1 MVFEE
6 KTISSE
12 MIYKGRILNLRRDKV
27 HVKDNQ
33 TSYREIIEHNGG
45 VALAAITPAGKMVLV
60 RQYRKAAEK
69 AVLEVPAG
77 KIEIGEEHRVTAE
90 RELKE
95 ETGYTAGKIEF
106 ITSFY
111 SSIGYSTEVIY
122 LYYATELIP
131 GEPDFDDNEALDIL
145 EFELKDLKKMV
156 LSGEIEDAKTIA
168 AILLAESA
176 MDYRQCKSAVQKKI
190 RA

>member
-12 MIYKGRILNLRRDKV
+12 MIYEGSVLNLRKDKV
-27 HVKDNQ
+27 HVKDNRV
-33 TSYREIIEHNGG
+33 SYREIIEHNGG
-45 VALAAITPAGKMVLV
+45 VAIAAITSEGKMVLV

-69 AVLEVPAG
+69 AILEVPAG
-77 KIEIGEEHRVTAE
+77 KIEDNEDHKLTAE

-95 ETGYTAGKIEF
+95 ETGYTAGKVEF

-111 SSIGYSTEVIY
+111 SSVGYSTEVIY
-122 LYYATELIP
+122 LYFATELTP
-131 GEPDFDDNEALDIL
+131 GETDFDDNEAIDIL
-145 EFELKDLKKMV
+145 EYDLQVLKKMV

-168 AILLAESA
+168 AILLTVSVME
-176 MDYRQCKSAVQKKI
+176 R
-190 RA
+190 

>member
-1 MVFEE
+1 MVKKMVFVE

-12 MIYKGRILNLRRDKV
+12 MIYQGRILNLRKDKV
-27 HVKDNQ
+27 HVKDGK
-33 TSYREIIEHNGG
+33 TSYREIVEHNGG
-45 VALAAITPAGKMVLV
+45 VALAAVTDDGKMVMV

-77 KIEIGEEHRVTAE
+77 KIEKGEDHRLTAE

-95 ETGYTAGKIEF
+95 ETGYSAGNIEF

-122 LYYATELIP
+122 LYMATQLTP
-131 GEPDFDDNEALDIL
+131 GDTNFDENESIEIL
-145 EFELKDLKKMV
+145 EIDRNELKRMILNR
-156 LSGEIEDAKTIA
+156 EIEDAKSIA
-168 AILLAESA
+168 AILLTESI
-176 MDYRQCKSAVQKKI
+176 MEK
-190 RA
+190 

>member
-12 MIYKGRILNLRRDKV
+12 MIYEGRILNLRKDKV

-33 TSYREIIEHNGG
+33 TSYREIVEHNGG
-45 VALAAITPAGKMVLV
+45 VALAAVTPEGKMVMV

-77 KIEIGEEHRVTAE
+77 KIEKKEDHRLTAE

-95 ETGYTAGKIEF
+95 ETGYSAGKIEY

-122 LYYATELIP
+122 LYFASELTP
-131 GEPDFDDNEALDIL
+131 GETDFDDNEAIEIL
-145 EFELKDLKKMV
+145 EYDIPSLKKMV
-156 LSGEIEDAKTIA
+156 FSGEIEDAKTIA
-168 AILLAESA
+168 AILLIESI
-176 MDYRQCKSAVQKKI
+176 MEREKI
-190 RA
+190 Q

>member
-1 MVFEE
+1 MIFEE

-12 MIYKGRILNLRRDKV
+12 MIYEGRILNLRKDKV
-27 HVKDNQ
+27 YVKGNKI
-33 TSYREIIEHNGG
+33 SYREIVEHNGG
-45 VALAAITPAGKMVLV
+45 VALAAVTPEGRMVMV

-77 KIEIGEEHRVTAE
+77 KIEKGEDHRLTAE

-95 ETGYTAGKIEF
+95 ETGYSAGKIEY

-122 LYYATELIP
+122 LYFATDLTP

-176 MDYRQCKSAVQKKI
+176 MEREKI
-190 RA
+190 R

>member
-1 MVFEE
+1 MIVEE

-12 MIYKGRILNLRRDKV
+12 RIYEGRILNLRKDEV
-27 HVKDNQ
+27 QVKDNK
-33 TSYREIIEHNGG
+33 TSYREIVEHNGG
-45 VALAAITPAGKMVLV
+45 VALAAVTPEGKMVLV
-60 RQYRKAAEK
+60 KQYRKAAEK

-77 KIEIGEEHRVTAE
+77 KIEKGEDHRLTAE

-122 LYYATELIP
+122 LYLATELVP
-131 GEPDFDDNEALDIL
+131 GETEFDDNEAIDIL
-145 EFELKDLKKMV
+145 EYD
-156 LSGEIEDAKTIA
+156 LSGLKQMIFNREIEDAKTIA
-168 AILLAESA
+168 AILLTESI
-176 MDYRQCKSAVQKKI
+176 METRMT
-190 RA
+190 R

>member
-12 MIYKGRILNLRRDKV
+12 RIYEGRILNLRKDKV
-27 HVKDNQ
+27 HVRDNR
-33 TSYREIIEHNGG
+33 TSYREIVEHNGG
-45 VALAAITPAGKMVLV
+45 VALAAVTPEGKMVMV

-69 AVLEVPAG
+69 SVLEVPAG
-77 KIEIGEEHRVTAE
+77 KIEKDEDHKLTAE

-95 ETGYTAGKIEF
+95 ETGYSAGKIEY

-122 LYYATELIP
+122 LYYATDLTP
-131 GEPDFDDNEALDIL
+131 GETEFDDNEAIEIL
-145 EFELKDLKKMV
+145 EYDIPELKRMV

-168 AILLAESA
+168 AILLVESYN
-176 MDYRQCKSAVQKKI
+176 M
-190 RA
+190 

>member
-12 MIYKGRILNLRRDKV
+12 RIYEGRILNVRRDKV
-27 HVKDNQ
+27 TVKDNQ

-45 VALAAITPAGKMVLV
+45 VALAAVTDDGKMVMV
-60 RQYRKAAEK
+60 KQFRKAAEK

-77 KIEIGEEHRVTAE
+77 KIEAGEDHRLTAE

-95 ETGYTAGKIEF
+95 ETGYSAREIRF
-106 ITSFY
+106 LTSFY

-122 LYYATELIP
+122 LYLASGLTP
-131 GEPDFDDNEALDIL
+131 GETDFDDNESIDIL
-145 EFELKDLKKMV
+145 EYDRSELKQMV

-168 AILLAESA
+168 AILLVESI
-176 MDYRQCKSAVQKKI
+176 MEK
-190 RA
+190 

>member
-12 MIYKGRILNLRRDKV
+12 MIYEGSILNLRKDKV
-27 HVKDNQ
+27 RVKDNR
-33 TSYREIIEHNGG
+33 TSYREIVEHSGG
-45 VALAAITPAGKMVLV
+45 VAIAAITPEGKMVLV

-77 KIEIGEEHRVTAE
+77 KIENNEAHEQTAK

-95 ETGYTAGKIEF
+95 ETGYTAGKVKF

-122 LYYATELIP
+122 LYYATELTP
-131 GEPDFDDNEALDIL
+131 GETNFDDNEAIDIL
-145 EFELKDLKKMV
+145 EFELQDLKKMV
-156 LSGEIEDAKTIA
+156 LSGEIEDAKSIA
-168 AILLAESA
+168 AILLVESA
-176 MDYRQCKSAVQKKI
+176 MER
-190 RA
+190 

>member
-1 MVFEE
+1 VNCMIVEE

-12 MIYKGRILNLRRDKV
+12 RIYEGRILNLRKDKV
-27 HVKDNQ
+27 HVKDNK
-33 TSYREIIEHNGG
+33 TSYREIVEHNGG
-45 VALAAITPAGKMVLV
+45 VALAAVTPEGKMVMV

-77 KIEIGEEHRVTAE
+77 KIEKEEDHRITAE

-95 ETGYTAGKIEF
+95 ETGYSAGRVEF

-122 LYYATELIP
+122 LYFATDLTP
-131 GEPDFDDNEALDIL
+131 GDTDFDDNESIEIL
-145 EFELKDLKKMV
+145 EYDLKELKDMV
-156 LSGEIEDAKTIA
+156 LHGEIEDAKTIA
-168 AILLAESA
+168 AILLVESYI
-176 MDYRQCKSAVQKKI
+176 MQR
-190 RA
+190 

>member
-1 MVFEE
+1 MIVEE

-12 MIYKGRILNLRRDKV
+12 MIYEGRILNLRKDKV
-27 HVKDNQ
+27 HVKDNK
-33 TSYREIIEHNGG
+33 TSYREIVEHNGG
-45 VALAAITPAGKMVLV
+45 VALAAVTPGGKLVMV

-77 KIEIGEEHRVTAE
+77 KIEKDEDHRLTAE

-95 ETGYTAGKIEF
+95 ETGYSAGKIEY

-122 LYYATELIP
+122 LYYATDLTP
-131 GEPDFDDNEALDIL
+131 GETNFDDNESIEIL
-145 EFELKDLKKMV
+145 EYDLKEMKEMIF
-156 LSGEIEDAKTIA
+156 SGEIEDAKTIA
-168 AILLAESA
+168 AILLVESI
-176 MDYRQCKSAVQKKI
+176 MEREKT
-190 RA
+190 R

>member
-12 MIYKGRILNLRRDKV
+12 MIYEGRILNLRRDKV

-33 TSYREIIEHNGG
+33 TSYREIVEHNGG
-45 VALAAITPAGKMVLV
+45 VALAAVTPEGKMVMV

-77 KIEIGEEHRVTAE
+77 KIEKDEDHRLTAE

-95 ETGYTAGKIEF
+95 ETGYSAGKIEY

-122 LYYATELIP
+122 LYYATDLTP
-131 GEPDFDDNEALDIL
+131 GETDFDDNESIEIL
-145 EFELKDLKKMV
+145 EYNLTELKDMIF
-156 LSGEIEDAKTIA
+156 SREIEDSKTIA
-168 AILLAESA
+168 AILLVESIVEKEKT
-176 MDYRQCKSAVQKKI
+176 Q
-190 RA
+190 

>member
-12 MIYKGRILNLRRDKV
+12 MIYEGRILNLRRDKV

-33 TSYREIIEHNGG
+33 TSYREIVEHNGG
-45 VALAAITPAGKMVLV
+45 VALAAVTSEGKLVMV

-69 AVLEVPAG
+69 AILEVPAG
-77 KIEIGEEHRVTAE
+77 KIEKGEDHRLTAE

-95 ETGYTAGKIEF
+95 ETGYSAGKIEF
-106 ITSFY
+106 ITSFF

-122 LYYATELIP
+122 LYFATDLTP
-131 GEPDFDDNEALDIL
+131 GETDFDDNESIEIL
-145 EFELKDLKKMV
+145 EYELPKLKEMI
-156 LSGEIEDAKTIA
+156 LNGEIEDAKTIA
-168 AILLAESA
+168 AILLVESITE
-176 MDYRQCKSAVQKKI
+176 REKT
-190 RA
+190 R